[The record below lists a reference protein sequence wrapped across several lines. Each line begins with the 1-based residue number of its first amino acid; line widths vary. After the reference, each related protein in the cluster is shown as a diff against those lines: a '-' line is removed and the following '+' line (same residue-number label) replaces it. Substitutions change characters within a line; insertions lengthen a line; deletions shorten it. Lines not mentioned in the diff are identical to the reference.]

1 MCAAPG
7 GSAHSHD
14 HYEETIYS
22 DGLLTWTVDRKQ
34 TDVVRG
40 RTSAYVEAA
49 QVKQPKPQLFA
60 QVSDTELLS
69 YGVPPEGLND
79 VRKADEGPVT
89 RKRRASSGG
98 SAEALL
104 NLATSVWPWFAGTND
119 HPEG

>member
-60 QVSDTELLS
+60 QVSDTELL
-69 YGVPPEGLND
+69 VLC
-79 VRKADEGPVT
+79 
-89 RKRRASSGG
+89 SS
-98 SAEALL
+98 
-104 NLATSVWPWFAGTND
+104 AGMA
-119 HPEG
+119 G